1 MLIKKLKLYP
11 RISQGGSYA
20 PGPQGISA
28 STNTVQ
34 TAVSG
39 QFTLSTTGADYIGP
53 YHTMANGDYMTGA
66 THSRGSIKLVP
77 TTSGNQTTTVGNTLV
92 GRSNNN
98 TPTTTNA
105 VQPQPYV
112 PTAGELVEYEKY
124 RVSGSLYKSNI
135 SYVNLRDNKGNISLR
150 ENENNELLVIENIS
164 NNFTNRSIVSAI
176 DTQFRYFKFP
186 AQISTTVD
194 DIQFDES
201 LLDIDVDAAISNDP
215 YSGKLIKPSTGT
227 SNRYY
232 VQAGKKRLF
241 LIVADSTWALK
252 NNLPPFA
259 NIAGTVAGKDEGEN
273 NFSEYNE
280 VTVTTVPV
288 SVFDGYITGDNYT
301 PDDAFLEGN
310 VYGKISF
317 KTSIYNNGDPT
328 TIPAG
333 KNLTINGPKFGRME
347 YDGIR
352 EKLGMLRYAEFVAS
366 EFSATNSYI
375 GISISNFNNTTSDL
389 SNYNIISDN
398 DPFGP
403 YRNQDNLNTAASLV
417 KDVIIN
423 GGAVPVAVGERLKYD
438 LNNPGGGSPQEYIP
452 LDHVVYR
459 FTPSAQLDTSYTVG
473 DFGQMAG
480 TYATTFKGMNGESL
494 AGGVD
499 GKYIWYKVTL
509 NINKTGTKYRLLQEG
524 TNITNQLRDRY
535 NNKSNTNSVDLL
547 CPEKPGDNY
556 RGWSLNITDIFPNGF
571 TPNTGEQFEIQFL
584 NNQSSSFPLDVY
596 FIGWTLR
603 GTGTTASIISNYNI
617 VQNSIH
623 FETIPDL
630 TTNTQPLGPV

>member
-20 PGPQGISA
+20 PGPQGISPPV
-28 STNTVQ
+28 NTVQ

-77 TTSGNQTTTVGNTLV
+77 TTSGNQTITVGNTLV

-98 TPTTTNA
+98 PTTSNA
-105 VQPQPYV
+105 IQPQPYV

-194 DIQFDES
+194 DIEFDES

-215 YSGKLIKPSTGT
+215 YSGKIIRPSAGS

-232 VQAGKKRLF
+232 VQAGKKRRF
-241 LIVADSTWALK
+241 SIVADSTWALK

-259 NIAGTVAGKDEGEN
+259 NIAGTIVGKDEGEN
-273 NFSEYNE
+273 NVEEYDE
-280 VTVTTVPV
+280 VTVITVPR
-288 SVFDGYITGDNYT
+288 SIFDGYITGDNYT

-310 VYGKISF
+310 VYGKIRF
-317 KTSIYNNGDPT
+317 ETSISNNGDPNA
-328 TIPAG
+328 IPAG

-347 YDGIR
+347 YTGIR
-352 EKLGMLRYAEFVAS
+352 ENLGEGRIAEFVAS
-366 EFSATNSYI
+366 EFSAANSYI
-375 GISISNFNNTTSDL
+375 GIAISNFNNTTSDL
-389 SNYNIISDN
+389 NNYNIISDN

-403 YRNQDNLNTAASLV
+403 YRSDATGLTAASLV

-423 GGAVPVAVGERLKYD
+423 GGAVPVAIGERFKYD
-438 LNNPGGGSPQEYIP
+438 TTGPGGPQEYVP
-452 LDHVVYR
+452 LQTDYYR
-459 FTPSAQLDTSYTVG
+459 YTVLTG
-473 DFGQMAG
+473 YEDVNPLNFSQMAG
-480 TYATTFKGMNGESL
+480 TYANTYVGMNGESL
-494 AGGVD
+494 SSAYD

-509 NINKTGTKYRLLQEG
+509 NIVKTGTKYRLLHDG

-535 NNKSNTNSVDLL
+535 NNKSGTDSVDLL
-547 CPEKPGDNY
+547 SPEKPGNNY
-556 RGWSLNITDIFPNGF
+556 RGWVLNITDIFPNGF
-571 TPNTGEQFEIQFL
+571 TPNTEEQFEIQFL
-584 NNQSSSFPLDVY
+584 NNETTSFPLDVY
-596 FIGWTLR
+596 FIGWTYEDTP
-603 GTGTTASIISNYNI
+603 GTVGSYNI
-617 VQNSIH
+617 VIPSIH
-623 FETIPDL
+623 FGTIPNL
-630 TTNTQPLGPV
+630 TSSTMPKGPPFN

>member
-1 MLIKKLKLYP
+1 MLIQKLKLYP

-20 PGPQGISA
+20 PGSQGNNTP
-28 STNTVQ
+28 TNTVQ

-53 YHTMANGDYMTGA
+53 YHIMANGDYMTGA
-66 THSRGSIKLVP
+66 IHNRGSIKLIP
-77 TTSGNQTTTVGNTLV
+77 ITSGNQTTTVGTTIV

-98 TPTTTNA
+98 TPNTSNA
-105 VQPQPYV
+105 IQPQPYV
-112 PTAGELVEYEKY
+112 PSLTELNEYEKY
-124 RVSGSLYKSNI
+124 RISGSLYKSNI
-135 SYVNLRDNKGNISLR
+135 SYVNPRDNKGNISLR

-164 NNFTNRSIVSAI
+164 NNFTNRSIVAAI
-176 DTQFRYFKFP
+176 DTQFKYFKFP

-194 DIQFDES
+194 NIEFDES
-201 LLDIDVDAAISNDP
+201 ILDIDIDAAITNDP

-227 SNRYY
+227 TNRYY

-259 NIAGTVAGKDEGEN
+259 NIAGTISGKDEGEN
-273 NFSEYNE
+273 NASGYNE

-310 VYGKISF
+310 VYGKITF
-317 KTSIYNNGDPT
+317 KTSIINNGDPA

-347 YDGIR
+347 YVGIR
-352 EKLGMLRYAEFVAS
+352 EKLGRNRYAEFVAS
-366 EFSATNSYI
+366 EFSAANSYI

-389 SNYNIISDN
+389 NSYNIISDN

-403 YRNQDNLNTAASLV
+403 YRSDTTGLTAASLV

-423 GGAVPVAVGERLKYD
+423 GGVVPVAVGESLKFD
-438 LNNPGGGSPQEYIP
+438 TAPTFGSPQEYIP
-452 LDHVVYR
+452 LNGDANYYRYSVTAGTEDVYPLT
-459 FTPSAQLDTSYTVG
+459 FSN
-473 DFGQMAG
+473 MAG
-480 TYATTFKGMNGESL
+480 TYSNTYVGMNGESL
-494 AGGVD
+494 AATGD

-509 NINKTGTKYRLLQEG
+509 NINKSGTKYQLLQDG

-535 NNKSNTNSVDLL
+535 NNKSGTNSVDLL

-556 RGWSLNITDIFPNGF
+556 RGWALNITDIFPNGF

-596 FIGWTLR
+596 FIGWTYEQTS
-603 GTGTTASIISNYNI
+603 GIVSTYNI
-617 VQNSIH
+617 VIPSIH
-623 FETIPDL
+623 FESIPNL
-630 TTNTQPLGPV
+630 TSTTMPFGPPF

>member
-1 MLIKKLKLYP
+1 MLIQKLKLYP

-20 PGPQGISA
+20 PGPQGINA
-28 STNTVQ
+28 PANTVQ

-53 YHTMANGDYMTGA
+53 YHIMANGDYMTGA
-66 THSRGSIKLVP
+66 IHDRGSIKLIP
-77 TTSGNQTTTVGNTLV
+77 ITSGNQTTVVGTALV
-92 GRSNNN
+92 GRSNNT
-98 TPTTTNA
+98 TPVTSNSI
-105 VQPQPYV
+105 QPQPYV
-112 PTAGELVEYEKY
+112 PSLTELAEYEKY
-124 RVSGSLYKSNI
+124 RISGSLYKSNI
-135 SYVNLRDNKGNISLR
+135 SFVNSRDAKGNISLR

-194 DIQFDES
+194 NIEFDES
-201 LLDIDVDAAISNDP
+201 ILDIDIDAAINNDP

-227 SNRYY
+227 TNRNY

-259 NIAGTVAGKDEGEN
+259 NIAGTIVGKDEGEN
-273 NFSEYNE
+273 NFSGYNE
-280 VTVTTVPV
+280 VTVTTVPI

-366 EFSATNSYI
+366 EFSAANSYI

-403 YRNQDNLNTAASLV
+403 YRSDGTVATAASLV

-423 GGAVPVAVGERLKYD
+423 EGVVPVAVGERLKFD
-438 LNNPGGGSPQEYIP
+438 TTGTFVSPQEYISTGAA
-452 LDHVVYR
+452 VYR
-459 FTPSAQLDTSYTVG
+459 YTVLSG
-473 DFGQMAG
+473 SEDSYSISNLGQMAG
-480 TYATTFKGMNGESL
+480 TYANTYVGMNGESL
-494 AGGVD
+494 AATGD

-509 NINKTGTKYRLLQEG
+509 NITKTGTKYRLLHDG

-535 NNKSNTNSVDLL
+535 NNKSGTSSVDLL

-556 RGWSLNITDIFPNGF
+556 RGWALNITDIFPNRF

-584 NNQSSSFPLDVY
+584 NNQSTSFPLDVY
-596 FIGWTLR
+596 FIGWTYQQTP
-603 GTGTTASIISNYNI
+603 GIVSSYNI
-617 VQNSIH
+617 VAASIH

-630 TTNTQPLGPV
+630 TTITMPLGPPFD